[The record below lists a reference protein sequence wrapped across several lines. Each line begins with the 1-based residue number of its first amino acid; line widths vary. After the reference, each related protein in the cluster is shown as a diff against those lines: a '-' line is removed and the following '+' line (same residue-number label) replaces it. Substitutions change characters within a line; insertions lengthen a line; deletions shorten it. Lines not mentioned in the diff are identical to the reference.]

1 MAKLTGK
8 AKAKFLKRMAK
19 GRKAAIKSR
28 GGKKSASGSQAYK
41 YPMTDYRNGKKVKID
56 QLEGRV
62 IELEN
67 IIKHFGE
74 MDPSE
79 RAKID
84 VHGGMIEE
92 HSRLNAELKRELE
105 SGRNS

>member
-1 MAKLTGK
+1 MPKLSGK

-19 GRKAAIKSR
+19 GRKAAIKAR

-41 YPMTDYRNGKKVKID
+41 YPMTSYRNGKKVKLNE
-56 QLEGRV
+56 LEARV
-62 IELEN
+62 NQLEN

-84 VHGGMIEE
+84 VHGGLIEE
-92 HSRLNAELKRELE
+92 HARLKKKIDC
-105 SGRNS
+105 GDW